1 MRTIGSVALAILI
14 ALSFAPLSSADPE
27 TGVLCVIPDPP
38 SSQYYATVPFDLKTL
53 MFKIDN
59 GKKIAWPQ
67 KTGLK
72 VENRALSTV
81 RRIRWPGLE
90 TDEQIVPLSINML
103 TTRRDG
109 ESLQVLVRSEIAA
122 RLLVRKPDT
131 RTTGPVFVRVPRLSG
146 LRN

>member
-72 VENRALSTV
+72 VEGLALSERHLV
-81 RRIRWPGLE
+81 IVYSWGRPIQSFRFRF
-90 TDEQIVPLSINML
+90 TDYKQTELCLLL
-103 TTRRDG
+103 T
-109 ESLQVLVRSEIAA
+109 
-122 RLLVRKPDT
+122 
-131 RTTGPVFVRVPRLSG
+131 
-146 LRN
+146 